1 MSVTLGLGVSS
12 LENGIGKKHL
22 LGLDAI
28 TTFLTLSSGIVAQ
41 NGKSPFNLG
50 GVDTRCSESAG
61 DDAAPQ
67 EGWAPISV

>member
-1 MSVTLGLGVSS
+1 MTLGLGVSG

-61 DDAAPQ
+61 DDVAPK